1 MERTRI
7 LNPLCPN
14 LRSKKPQVITATES
28 VVRIL
33 TNSIV
38 ILSTFELLIIY
49 PKVSSLVYPVSDSR
63 LSTIL
68 TPLKEIA
75 GLATIIIN
83 RLQGLPIRL
92 IPLMSLSR
100 TICWAT
106 KSSSLM
112 PGSCR

>member
-1 MERTRI
+1 MQT
-7 LNPLCPN
+7 N
-14 LRSKKPQVITATES
+14 KPQVITATES

-33 TNSIV
+33 TNSILT
-38 ILSTFELLIIY
+38 LSTFEQLIIY
-49 PKVSSLVYPVSDSR
+49 PEVSSLAYPVSDSR

-92 IPLMSLSR
+92 IPLMSLIKDTR
-100 TICWAT
+100 YH
-106 KSSSLM
+106 L
-112 PGSCR
+112 